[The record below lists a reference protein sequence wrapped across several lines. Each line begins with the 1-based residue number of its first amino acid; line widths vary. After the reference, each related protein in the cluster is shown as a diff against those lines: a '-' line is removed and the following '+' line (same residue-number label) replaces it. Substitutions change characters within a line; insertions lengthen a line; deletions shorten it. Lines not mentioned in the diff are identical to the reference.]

1 MNKEMSRELQS
12 LDSERR
18 MDKLALK
25 GHQWTIAQQLNS
37 SMGQDMKDVLEG
49 KKQVKFSLWR
59 RIKNK
64 TTSDFSFC
72 QSTISCK
79 IYNNKRNYYIRQP
92 HSIDCNNI
100 NCIISNNKDYNITKL
115 SSNTLKSEYI
125 NKLYGA

>member
-37 SMGQDMKDVLEG
+37 SMGQDMKYVLEG

-59 RIKNK
+59 RIKN
-64 TTSDFSFC
+64 SFD
-72 QSTISCK
+72 
-79 IYNNKRNYYIRQP
+79 R
-92 HSIDCNNI
+92 
-100 NCIISNNKDYNITKL
+100 L
-115 SSNTLKSEYI
+115 LWTLNLEQ
-125 NKLYGA
+125 

>member
-49 KKQVKFSLWR
+49 KKQVKFSL
-59 RIKNK
+59 
-64 TTSDFSFC
+64 
-72 QSTISCK
+72 
-79 IYNNKRNYYIRQP
+79 
-92 HSIDCNNI
+92 
-100 NCIISNNKDYNITKL
+100 
-115 SSNTLKSEYI
+115 
-125 NKLYGA
+125 